1 MKSLSNF
8 IAAAVILILS
18 LQIVTM
24 ICIATLPSAE
34 EIASDIRY
42 ETMTKFGDIDDT
54 GTLFVDDAGNLFA
67 LDARFAE
74 ESGSEFVLKMDG
86 RGTET
91 PTDDV
96 ILDVFLRPAKF

>member
-1 MKSLSNF
+1 MKSLSKF
-8 IAAAVILILS
+8 SAAVLILIL
-18 LQIVTM
+18 LMQIITLICTVT
-24 ICIATLPSAE
+24 APSAE
-34 EIASDIRY
+34 EITSDIRY
-42 ETMTKFGDIDDT
+42 ETMTKFGDIDEN

-96 ILDVFLRPAKF
+96 ILDVLPRPAKF

>member
-1 MKSLSNF
+1 MKSLPKLT
-8 IAAAVILILS
+8 AAALILILT
-18 LQIVTM
+18 LQIITLICVTT
-24 ICIATLPSAE
+24 APSAE

-54 GTLFVDDAGNLFA
+54 GTLFVDDTGNLFA

-91 PTDDV
+91 LTDDV